1 MFRPLEVFIG
11 LRYTRAKRRNHFIS
25 FISLVSILGIAVG
38 VTALITVISVMNGF
52 DKELKERILGMVS
65 HATIEGIGES
75 VRDWP
80 KAIEIARAN
89 PHVRGAAPYVER
101 QAMLQGTRV
110 SGAIIR
116 GVDTTME
123 PTVSEVGTRMV
134 EGKLDELVAGKF
146 GIVLGKELAMT
157 LGVGVGDLVTVF
169 APEFSATPIGAIP
182 RMKRF
187 TVVGVFEAGMQEY
200 DSGLAVIAM
209 QDAET
214 LYRLDGPTGI
224 RLRLDDMFQ
233 AYPVGKELAG
243 QLGQY
248 YRVTDW
254 MQGHSN
260 FFKAVAMEKKV
271 MFLILSLIVAVA
283 AFNLVSTLVMGL
295 FAGSIKPMLDNLFV
309 ARDPNSIFWM
319 PIIIVAIF
327 AARSVAIYLTDYGTA
342 YIGRGV
348 VQQLRQQVFDH
359 YLRLPAAFFDAES
372 SGHQI
377 ARITY
382 SSEQVAQATTEA
394 VKIAVVDGLS
404 IVFYISVMLRA
415 SVQLTLA
422 LLVMVPLVG
431 ALVVYVGRRYRRISH
446 RIQASMGTV
455 SGVVEE
461 TVGAN
466 REVKVFG
473 GQAYESARFNEVSEQ
488 TRRLGIKVAATN
500 GLASSLVQM
509 IAAVS
514 LALIIYFATRPAM
527 LSALSP
533 GSFTSLILAMGGI
546 LPSLKR
552 LTTVQ
557 ANLQRGIAAAE
568 EIFGLIDTPPER
580 DDGRIDMM

>member
-243 QLGQY
+243 KLGQY

-283 AFNLVSTLVMGL
+283 AFNLVSTLVM
-295 FAGSIKPMLDNLFV
+295 
-309 ARDPNSIFWM
+309 
-319 PIIIVAIF
+319 
-327 AARSVAIYLTDYGTA
+327 
-342 YIGRGV
+342 
-348 VQQLRQQVFDH
+348 
-359 YLRLPAAFFDAES
+359 
-372 SGHQI
+372 
-377 ARITY
+377 
-382 SSEQVAQATTEA
+382 
-394 VKIAVVDGLS
+394 
-404 IVFYISVMLRA
+404 
-415 SVQLTLA
+415 
-422 LLVMVPLVG
+422 
-431 ALVVYVGRRYRRISH
+431 
-446 RIQASMGTV
+446 
-455 SGVVEE
+455 
-461 TVGAN
+461 
-466 REVKVFG
+466 
-473 GQAYESARFNEVSEQ
+473 
-488 TRRLGIKVAATN
+488 
-500 GLASSLVQM
+500 LVQDKQAD
-509 IAAVS
+509 IAI
-514 LALIIYFATRPAM
+514 LRTLGQ
-527 LSALSP
+527 SP
-533 GSFTSLILAMGGI
+533 GSVMGTFMVQGI
-546 LPSLKR
+546 LVGTL
-552 LTTVQ
+552 
-557 ANLQRGIAAAE
+557 GIALGVLFGVLLSLNLSAIVRWIEQTFHVTFLSPDVYYISELPSDLHWPDVVWITLTAFAFCTFATLYPARRAAKTDPAAALRYE
-568 EIFGLIDTPPER
+568 
-580 DDGRIDMM
+580 